1 MMRTPRIGCLI
12 LFLAGSTLAAE
23 ADWEQDLRQMGY
35 LFLHLSNINVIN
47 GLNLTREQAVKLMG
61 LARQVEA
68 VAAQPPS
75 FEAPMRPELAE
86 VRKAW
91 LEMRDVLLR
100 GEGPPKELR
109 DRANRCFVAKSKF
122 VRRTVRPTPAARD
135 TRCSSC
141 HQAPGTSQGLGS
153 QPMTVG
159 PALQHL
165 VGRAHSE
172 ATYGKR
178 GVMRVFFMAGKVNEL
193 ITDGQKDILGSFSCC
208 IAPPE
213 DLSNPMRAGQAAAG
227 SKQLE
232 LLRKVR
238 ECPDNW
244 WPLMR
249 AGILIH
255 CDRIAETVSPGATA
269 ARKAAARQAVAKAL
283 ERARGLS
290 EVEFEMEKTA
300 LAEATKHALVPPQA
314 DSMIK
319 AAYFLLIPGASEVY
333 AAYIRRLGKANR
345 ANAR

>member
-1 MMRTPRIGCLI
+1 MLRHTALVIMWVAV
-12 LFLAGSTLAAE
+12 AGRAMAAQ
-23 ADWEQDLRQMGY
+23 AGWESDLSQMGY

-68 VAAQPPS
+68 AAEQPPS

-86 VRKAW
+86 VRKVW
-91 LEMRDVLLR
+91 LEMREALLR
-100 GEGPPKELR
+100 GENPSKELR
-109 DRANRCFVAKSKF
+109 DRANACFAVKSKF
-122 VRRTVRPTPAARD
+122 VRSTVRPAPAARD
-135 TRCSSC
+135 TRCASC
-141 HQAPGTSQGLGS
+141 HQAPNTSQGLGS

-178 GVMRVFFMAGKVNEL
+178 GVVRVFFMARKVNEL

-213 DLSNPMRAGQAAAG
+213 DLSNPMRAGQAATS
-227 SKQLE
+227 SKEFE

-269 ARKAAARQAVAKAL
+269 ARKRAARQAVAKAL
-283 ERARGLS
+283 DRARSLS
-290 EVEFEMEKTA
+290 EVEFEMEKAA
-300 LAEATKHALVPPQA
+300 LVKATKHALVPPQA
-314 DSMIK
+314 DSRTK

-333 AAYIRRLGKANR
+333 ARYIARLDAKAG
-345 ANAR
+345 AAQ